1 MKTGLEVFLEREYRK
16 YKGAILGLITN
27 PSGVDRRLRS
37 TIDLIY
43 GHPELDLK
51 LLFGPE
57 HGVRG
62 NWQAGVKVADTL
74 DENTGLLVKS
84 LYGSSKHLSPEMING
99 LDVIIYDLQDVGA
112 RYYTIIYTLA
122 YALEGVKEAGK
133 KMIVLDRPNPISPL
147 DVAGNVIK
155 DDYNS
160 FVGGYRLPIVHGM
173 TVGELAYYFNR
184 EFEIGAELEVV
195 KMEGWDHGQWY
206 EETGLPWVYPSPNMP
221 TVETAILYP
230 GTCLFEG
237 TNLSEGRGTSKHFE
251 IIGAPWISAGQWAKE
266 LNSRGLPG
274 VVFRP
279 VYFSPTFSKY
289 QGEQLEGVQVHIMN
303 RKEIDP
309 VRIGITM
316 LASAFKNF
324 PESAWIDYDGEYF
337 IDKLAGDDYLREGIN
352 QGYGYS
358 EISKQWKEELT
369 RFKKIREEYLLY

>member
-237 TNLSEGRGTSKHFE
+237 TNLSEGRGTTKPFE